1 MPTYTYECAECG
13 HTVDV
18 FHSINAQPKLVCEA
32 CGSRRMERMLGTG
45 AGIIF
50 KGSGFYET
58 DYKKNGGSKSRAGG
72 SEGKSQ
78 SKEKSDSAGASTSSD
93 SSGSG
98 SSGSGSSASRSGD
111 ASTSGKTSGKSG
123 GGA

>member
-18 FHSINAQPKLVCEA
+18 FHPINAQPKVVCEA
-32 CGSRRMERMLGTG
+32 CGSRRMVRMLGTG

-78 SKEKSDSAGASTSSD
+78 SKEKSDSAGASSSSD

-98 SSGSGSSASRSGD
+98 SSGSKSGD
-111 ASTSGKTSGKSG
+111 APTGGKTSGKSG
-123 GGA
+123 GDA

>member
-18 FHSINAQPKLVCEA
+18 FHSINAKPELVCEA
-32 CGSRRMERMLGTG
+32 CGSRRMVRMLGTG

-58 DYKKNGGSKSRAGG
+58 DYKKNGGSKSSRSA
-72 SEGKSQ
+72 SESKSHG
-78 SKEKSDSAGASTSSD
+78 KEKSEGAGAASSSD
-93 SSGSG
+93 SSASGSG
-98 SSGSGSSASRSGD
+98 SSKSGETSS
-111 ASTSGKTSGKSG
+111 SGKTSGKSG
-123 GGA
+123 DVD